1 MEAISGVRKAFS
13 IKPGYCFRAYLG
25 SQCLALRKRIII
37 KHQSCDKFSV
47 ICEQKKQMVI
57 GELRFFYFRMLCQRP
72 FLNGSDVSLCAVAA
86 PGKTGRAI
94 MMIKKSGFLRPF
106 IV

>member
-37 KHQSCDKFSV
+37 KQQSCDKFSV
-47 ICEQKKQMVI
+47 ICEQKNRWSSGNCGFLFSHAMPT
-57 GELRFFYFRMLCQRP
+57 P

-94 MMIKKSGFLRPF
+94 MMMHKKSGFFRPF

>member
-13 IKPGYCFRAYLG
+13 IKPGYCFRTYLG

-57 GELRFFYFRMLCQRP
+57 GELRFFIFACYANPVFKWIGCFTLRCRRAGQ
-72 FLNGSDVSLCAVAA
+72 NGQSQHDDA
-86 PGKTGRAI
+86 
-94 MMIKKSGFLRPF
+94 
-106 IV
+106 